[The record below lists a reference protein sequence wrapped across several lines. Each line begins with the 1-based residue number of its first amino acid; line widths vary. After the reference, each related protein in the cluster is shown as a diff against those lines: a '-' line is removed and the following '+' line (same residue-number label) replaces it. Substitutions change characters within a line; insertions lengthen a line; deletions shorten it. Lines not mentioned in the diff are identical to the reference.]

1 MNELKDL
8 EVEEVSLVDE
18 GSNPDANILLYKRKE
33 PKDMVDKNNQP
44 AVDTDKEQLQKR
56 VAELEKELADRDA
69 ADKEAIDKAAKEQ
82 LDAANAQANALLERL
97 TKKLDEHIEK
107 AETAELMKVAEKYE
121 ILGEKPDELCT
132 VLKSVKGTDAYDKIV
147 GLFDKSLA
155 AVEKAG
161 TFTELGKKG
170 FGSQSADVEKVADE
184 IQKADPS
191 ISRRWALDQ
200 AYQRTNKIKE

>member
-1 MNELKDL
+1 MNALK
-8 EVEEVSLVDE
+8 EITIEEVSFVDA
-18 GSNPDANILLYKRKE
+18 GSNPKAKLLLYKRKE
-33 PKDMVDKNNQP
+33 PKDMADKNNQP

-56 VAELEKELADRDA
+56 VAELEKALADRDA
-69 ADKEAIDKAAKEQ
+69 ADKEAINKAAKEK

-132 VLKSVKGTDAYDKIV
+132 VLKSVKGKDAYDKIV
-147 GLFDKSLA
+147 GLLDKSLA

-161 TFTELGKKG
+161 TFSELGKKG

-200 AYQRTNKIKE
+200 AYQRINKIKE

>member
-1 MNELKDL
+1 M
-8 EVEEVSLVDE
+8 
-18 GSNPDANILLYKRKE
+18 A
-33 PKDMVDKNNQP
+33 DKNNQP

-56 VAELEKELADRDA
+56 VSELEKTLADRDA
-69 ADKEAIDKAAKEQ
+69 ADKEAINKAAKEK

-147 GLFDKSLA
+147 GLLDKSLA

-161 TFTELGKKG
+161 TFSELGKKG
-170 FGSQSADVEKVADE
+170 FGSQAADVEKVADE

-191 ISRRWALDQ
+191 ITRRWALDQ
-200 AYQRTNKIKE
+200 AYQRINKIKE